1 MDLFSFSCVCLV
13 ALIGFPLREFGHLRL
28 VAPLW
33 GIQGF
38 FLLKEEQWSVSGLV
52 PCLGGFIQSDKV
64 QDLH

>member
-52 PCLGGFIQSDKV
+52 PCLGG
-64 QDLH
+64 